1 VEDIDG
7 IRGQVTML
15 QGREKRLDEY
25 LEEVQRLLQEQVRR
39 VFVLSAPFSLT

>member
-1 VEDIDG
+1 MEDIDG
-7 IRGQVTML
+7 IRGQVAML

-39 VFVLSAPFSLT
+39 PAATF